1 MAIWRVYLNLFRLFL
16 LYVTRKKKMNGA
28 STEGL
33 FTANGS
39 LMVAVRVVGWDE
51 RPLKK

>member
-1 MAIWRVYLNLFRLFL
+1 LKKK
-16 LYVTRKKKMNGA
+16 KKKMNGA
-28 STEGL
+28 LMGGGL

-51 RPLKK
+51 RTLKMTTKYQS